1 MFNTATYSSVH
12 LLQIL
17 SSMIYFVF
25 NYTLKSI
32 ICSISPQS
40 PIFTSVQYEFLLCNP
55 YVTMYTR
62 AMADKGKNSFDK
74 NKSGTY
80 KSRPKVVEDPLRGP
94 RVPPQDLES
103 EKALLGSLLLSSD
116 SLFEIADIIHAQ
128 SFYAVKHQIIY
139 EVIEDL
145 INRKDPVDILTVS
158 AHLRSKKQFDQ
169 IGGEQYLS
177 EILGLVGSAANIKY
191 YAQIVR
197 KKELLRRLIEAS
209 TEIAEISYDES
220 APLEEVLEEAEK
232 QIYEITTKGTSSNRL
247 IAFEELIEETWERI
261 EKLSEN
267 TGELRGVPSGYKDL
281 DNKLSGFQKSD
292 LIILAARPSVGKT
305 SLALD
310 FARNAAVKFGVPTAI
325 FSLEMSK
332 EQLVDRML
340 SAQSQ
345 VDGWKLRTARLSL
358 DDEFARL
365 QTGMH
370 ELMKAPLY
378 IDDKAAN
385 SVLNMRSVLRR
396 LNTDKPIGLIIVD
409 YLQLMSTA
417 KSYDNMVN
425 QVTEISRS
433 LKALAKE
440 FNAPVIALSQLSRA
454 VESRGGKPRLSD
466 LRDSGS
472 IEQDAD
478 VVMFIHREDKY
489 GENTEKKNIVEILIE
504 KHRNGPTGLVEL
516 YFDDKKTSFLSVE
529 KSEFGDFVLPK
540 VSTPDF

>member
-1 MFNTATYSSVH
+1 MAIQEKFSND
-12 LLQIL
+12 
-17 SSMIYFVF
+17 
-25 NYTLKSI
+25 KRRR
-32 ICSISPQS
+32 SP
-40 PIFTSVQYEFLLCNP
+40 VL
-55 YVTMYTR
+55 
-62 AMADKGKNSFDK
+62 
-74 NKSGTY
+74 
-80 KSRPKVVEDPLRGP
+80 EDPLRGP
-94 RVPPQDLES
+94 RIPPQDLES
-103 EKALLGSLLLSSD
+103 EKALLGSLLLSSEM
-116 SLFEIADIIHAQ
+116 LFEISDIVNTH
-128 SFYAVKHQIIY
+128 SFYAAKHQVIF

-145 INRKDPVDILTVS
+145 VNRKDPVDVLTVS
-158 AHLRSKKQFDQ
+158 ARLKERKEFDQ
-169 IGGEQYLS
+169 IGGAPYLS
-177 EILGLVGSAANIKY
+177 ELLGLVGSAANIKY
-191 YAQIVR
+191 YANIVR

-209 TEIAEISYDES
+209 NHIAEISYDES
-220 APLEEVLEEAEK
+220 EPLESILEEAEK
-232 QIYEITTKGTSSNRL
+232 RVYEITTKGNSSHRL
-247 IAFEELIEETWERI
+247 IAFKELIEETWTRI

-345 VDGWKLRTARLSL
+345 VDGWKLRTSRLTL

-385 SVLNMRSVLRR
+385 SILNMRSVLRR
-396 LNTDKPIGLIIVD
+396 LNSDKPIGLIIVD
-409 YLQLMSTA
+409 YLQLMSTS
-417 KSYDNMVN
+417 KDYDSMVN

-454 VESRGGKPRLSD
+454 VESRGGRPRLSD

-489 GENTEKKNIVEILIE
+489 NDDSEKKNIVQILIE
-504 KHRNGPTGLVEL
+504 KHRNGPTGIVEL
-516 YFDDKKTSFLSVE
+516 FFDDKKTSFLPVE
-529 KSEFGDFVLPK
+529 KSEFGDFVMPSM
-540 VSTPDF
+540 STPEF

>member
-1 MFNTATYSSVH
+1 MTTFD
-12 LLQIL
+12 Q
-17 SSMIYFVF
+17 
-25 NYTLKSI
+25 KSAN
-32 ICSISPQS
+32 S
-40 PIFTSVQYEFLLCNP
+40 
-55 YVTMYTR
+55 
-62 AMADKGKNSFDK
+62 KGKYGK
-74 NKSGTY
+74 NYDGYNRNK
-80 KSRPKVVEDPLRGP
+80 ENDPLRGP
-94 RVPPQDLES
+94 RIPPQDLES

-116 SLFEIADIIHAQ
+116 SLFEIADIISMH
-128 SFYAVKHQIIY
+128 SFYAAKHQIIY
-139 EVIEDL
+139 EVIEEL
-145 INRKDPVDILTVS
+145 INKKEPVDILTVS
-158 AHLRSKKQFDQ
+158 AALRTRKEFDQ
-169 IGGEQYLS
+169 VGGAQYLS
-177 EILGLVGSAANIKY
+177 ELLGLVGSAANIKY

-209 TEIAEISYDES
+209 NHIAEISYDETDS
-220 APLEEVLEEAEK
+220 LESVLEEAEK
-232 QIYEITTKGTSSNRL
+232 RIYEITTKGSTSDRL
-247 IAFEELIEETWERI
+247 IAFQEMIEETWSRI

-267 TGELRGVPSGYKDL
+267 PGELRGVPSGFKDL
-281 DNKLSGFQKSD
+281 DNKLSGFQPSD

-310 FARNAAVKFGVPTAI
+310 FARNAAVKYGIPVAI

-358 DDEFARL
+358 DEEFQRL
-365 QTGMH
+365 QQGMH
-370 ELMKAPLY
+370 ELMKAPIY
-378 IDDKAAN
+378 VDDKAAN
-385 SVLNMRSVLRR
+385 SILNMRSTLRR

-489 GENTEKKNIVEILIE
+489 GENSDKKNIVEILIE
-504 KHRNGPTGLVEL
+504 KHRNGPTGMVEL
-516 YFDDKKTSFLSVE
+516 YFDDKKTSFVSIE
-529 KSEFGDFVLPK
+529 KSEFGDFSMPSVNAPE
-540 VSTPDF
+540 F